1 MKCKIFNKEN
11 LSCFPKYINDA
22 LNYSREQDKAMCI
35 SGWNYPIDASD
46 LLGTVFLRGTSCWG
60 WATWTRAWQ
69 YFEKILK
76 HYLRLLQNRTGTNL
90 IMMARLTCGLKLPEI

>member
-35 SGWNYPIDASD
+35 SGWNYPIVASD

-69 YFEKILK
+69 YFEKNPKTLSETFTK
-76 HYLRLLQNRTGTNL
+76 SDRYKFDYDGSAD
-90 IMMARLTCGLKLPEI
+90 MWS